1 MLQGAIQQLQ
11 ISRNKLNT
19 SKASLERLKATPEG
33 TPMLVPITSSFYV
46 PGETTDLDTVL
57 VDVGTG
63 YFVEKSLPEALA
75 FLDRK
80 MALIESQAQNVQY
93 AAQHKQQNL
102 SQTVDVMNQKVMAM
116 RGGGSGGQ
124 AV

>member
-1 MLQGAIQQLQ
+1 
-11 ISRNKLNT
+11 
-19 SKASLERLKATPEG
+19 
-33 TPMLVPITSSFYV
+33 MLVPITSSFYV
-46 PGETTDLDTVL
+46 PGETTALDTVL

-63 YFVEKSLPEALA
+63 YFIEKSLPEALA